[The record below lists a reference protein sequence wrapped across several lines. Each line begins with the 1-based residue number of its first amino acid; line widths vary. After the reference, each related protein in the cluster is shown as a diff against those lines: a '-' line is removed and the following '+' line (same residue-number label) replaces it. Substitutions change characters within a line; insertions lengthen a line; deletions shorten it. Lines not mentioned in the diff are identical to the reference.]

1 MRDYIEATALDFSVA
16 FETPE
21 VIDKINI
28 LNASISAMHKA

>member
-21 VIDKINI
+21 VIDKKNI
-28 LNASISAMHKA
+28 LNASISLCTKR